1 MDNLGGIAVLVIIWI
16 IGAVFDKKRKD
27 ERRRRAAAKRVPT
40 SIEVE
45 PVSRP
50 GVPDP
55 SQLEGGLLEKVLR
68 QIDPEL
74 ADQALGKAPTPA
86 KVEPRPPHRAPSQAS
101 VPDPRVPREEASDRS
116 AEVQATINRRLRAA
130 EARGRG
136 RTAADHAVFHEAI
149 REPVKK
155 SRKRA
160 AYPVADIRRAIIWR
174 EILGPPRAE
183 TIDDWD
189 RR

>member
-1 MDNLGGIAVLVIIWI
+1 MDNFGGIAVLVLIWI
-16 IGAVFDKKRKD
+16 IGAVFDKKRKA
-27 ERRRRAAAKRVPT
+27 ERRRRAAGKGVPT

-50 GVPDP
+50 RVPDP

-74 ADQALGKAPTPA
+74 ANQALGKAPAQA
-86 KVEPRPPHRAPSQAS
+86 KVEPIPRASSP
-101 VPDPRVPREEASDRS
+101 VPGQGTAVRRAAPSDRS
-116 AEVQATINRRLRAA
+116 AESAAIINSRLRAA
-130 EARGRG
+130 DAHEKG

-149 REPVKK
+149 REPQRK
-155 SRKRA
+155 SHRRA
-160 AYPVADIRRAIIWR
+160 AFPVADIRRAIVWR